1 MHSSNRKLLAY
12 LLVLFF
18 LFTNVTYECLRF
30 LFLFFFFFLGGG
42 GKGINRSKVSVIFVK
57 YVKVCVVFRT
67 RGEKIQKIE

>member
-1 MHSSNRKLLAY
+1 MFAFSFS
-12 LLVLFF
+12 
-18 LFTNVTYECLRF
+18 
-30 LFLFFFFFLGGG
+30 FFFIFFWGG